1 MLTEISKGHL
11 DIGDCPGWR
20 GSLNKG
26 GKKGGWTLNRMLASK
41 DRCLLWGIKGRN
53 QGSRLCRN
61 LFPEKVTR
69 DTAPVSTRL
78 DLHETNANFPLVFN
92 FYTNPLSPYNCSGT
106 MIKSWTLSWPTT
118 RTQEADPRSSVQRAI
133 ITERL
138 SQNKNKRK

>member
-26 GKKGGWTLNRMLASK
+26 GKKGGWRLNRMLASK
-41 DRCLLWGIKGRN
+41 DRCLLWGITSRK
-53 QGSRLCRN
+53 QWSRLCRN

-69 DTAPVSTRL
+69 DAAPVSTRL

-118 RTQEADPRSSVQRAI
+118 RTQEADPKSSVQRAI

-138 SQNKNKRK
+138 SQNKNKGK